1 MIKLK
6 DNFAKAVILR
16 RLERLKFNDFGDF
29 KYLGEDVFELRIM
42 LSAGYRVYLKKCSS
56 DIILLL
62 VGGNKSTQ
70 EKDISLAKRMAKEA

>member
-1 MIKLK
+1 
-6 DNFAKAVILR
+6 
-16 RLERLKFNDFGDF
+16 
-29 KYLGEDVFELRIM
+29 M